1 MTEFAGVGFILKQI
15 NDKLGQ
21 YMNNELQPFGLTMT
35 QSKFL
40 RFLNSR
46 KGMDTSQKDIED
58 YFDIAHSTVIGVLKR
73 LEQKEL
79 IGFVDDPKDRRKKL
93 VILLPAEQEI
103 HEQVKRAKKRIDEQM
118 LKGMT
123 QDQIEALEQTLKQLH
138 NNILDLTHN
147 NNKNGSCEI

>member
-1 MTEFAGVGFILKQI
+1 MSEFAGVGFILKQI
-15 NDKLGQ
+15 NDKLSQ

-35 QSKFL
+35 QAKFL

-58 YFDIAHSTVIGVLKR
+58 YFDIAHSTVIGVLRR

-79 IGFVDDPKDRRKKL
+79 VTFVDDPKDRRKKL
-93 VILLPAEQEI
+93 VILLPAEQKI
-103 HEQVKRAKKRIDEQM
+103 HDQVQRAKKRIDEQM

-123 QDQIEALEQTLKQLH
+123 QDQIEALEKSLKQLH
-138 NNILDLTHN
+138 DNILDLTHN
-147 NNKNGSCEI
+147 NKNGPHEI